1 MTDHP
6 RFQMIGGKSCLRHGH
21 YHGAPVV
28 DLLFRLADWW
38 LSLGRRSPKSCAHL
52 SDSRIA

>member
-6 RFQMIGGKSCLRHGH
+6 RFQMVGGESYLRHGH

-28 DLLFRLADWW
+28 DLLLRLADWW
-38 LSLGRRSPKSCAHL
+38 LSLGRRTPK
-52 SDSRIA
+52 